1 MKAALNGGA
10 SALAATEAS
19 GGAMHSHFLES
30 SFSLFRVRLT
40 QQEIEPSSLRVGFDL
55 LVPAL
60 PFLF

>member
-19 GGAMHSHFLES
+19 SGAMHSHFLES
-30 SFSLFRVRLT
+30 PFGLLLVGLT
-40 QQEIEPSSLRVGFDL
+40 HQEIEPSSLRIGLDL